1 MDTTGL
7 PVMTWNLQSLSE
19 IFPCFTVHPL
29 STVLPDVLMWQ
40 IQSAVILS
48 LQNNHSVT
56 FNTNFNF
63 ISYGILI
70 N

>member
-1 MDTTGL
+1 
-7 PVMTWNLQSLSE
+7 MTWNLQSLSE

-48 LQNNHSVT
+48 LQNSQSHL
-56 FNTNFNF
+56 
-63 ISYGILI
+63 ILFLI
-70 N
+70 LYHMAY